1 MTYCVGLRLK
11 SGLVM
16 LADTRTNAGV
26 DNIATFGK
34 QHLFEATGER
44 VIMLAASGNLA
55 ITQSVFNLVSD
66 GFESSSSGKVE
77 SLYTVPSM
85 FRAAQ
90 LVGEAIRRVYT
101 TDGEAMKA
109 QSVGFEVA
117 MLLGG

>member
-11 SGLVM
+11 TGLVM

-34 QHLFEATGER
+34 LHLFEAAGER

-66 GFESSSSGKVE
+66 GFESATSGKVE
-77 SLYTVPSM
+77 SFTPC
-85 FRAAQ
+85 RACSA
-90 LVGEAIRRVYT
+90 RRSWSARLSAAST
-101 TDGEAMKA
+101 PPTARR
-109 QSVGFEVA
+109 
-117 MLLGG
+117 